1 MKQRTAFVSGLLA
14 YRDHEIKGLIGK
26 LIPRLAAWLTRIDSM
41 TVRLDH
47 FESPADP
54 WGPQL
59 LLFDAERSRALAQCA
74 RAERLTLALDRVRD
88 RFGARAIQRGRTLSL
103 KEE

>member
-1 MKQRTAFVSGLLA
+1 
-14 YRDHEIKGLIGK
+14 
-26 LIPRLAAWLTRIDSM
+26 
-41 TVRLDH
+41 
-47 FESPADP
+47 
-54 WGPQL
+54 L

>member
-1 MKQRTAFVSGLLA
+1 
-14 YRDHEIKGLIGK
+14 
-26 LIPRLAAWLTRIDSM
+26 M